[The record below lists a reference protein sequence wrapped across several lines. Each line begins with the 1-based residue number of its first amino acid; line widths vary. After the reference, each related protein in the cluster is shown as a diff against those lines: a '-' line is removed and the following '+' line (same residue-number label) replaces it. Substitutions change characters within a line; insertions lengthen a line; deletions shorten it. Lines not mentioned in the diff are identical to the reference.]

1 MGAEPQFHAAWPGE
15 HYRLAIRRLSSGKGV
30 LRLIDISQEVSM
42 LKSKILIGF
51 FTIIAGALAAQSS
64 QKLPAVTI
72 IATGGTIAGEAASSV
87 QAGYTS
93 GQVGVDALIK
103 AVPTLNKLAQV
114 KGEQI
119 SNVGSQD
126 MSDEIWLK
134 LAKRINELAK
144 SPDVSGI
151 AITHGTDT
159 MEETAYFLHLVVKTK
174 KPVVLTGSMRPSSA
188 LSADGP
194 LNIFNAVAV
203 AADPNAAGRGVM
215 VVLNDQIHSAHDM
228 TKTNTTSV
236 ETFMSPFRG
245 LIGSSHFGEN
255 QYFRGPF
262 AKNTT
267 SSEFSVDGVSSL
279 PRVDILYVYEDMPG
293 DIVEAMVK
301 AGAQGIVVAGV
312 GNGNMPKAVMDA
324 LAAAVKKGVVVV
336 RGSRVPLGYVGRNV
350 EVDDDK
356 LNFVAA
362 EELNPPKARVLLRLA
377 LMKTKDPKQIQAMFK
392 AY

>member
-1 MGAEPQFHAAWPGE
+1 M
-15 HYRLAIRRLSSGKGV
+15 
-30 LRLIDISQEVSM
+30 
-42 LKSKILIGF
+42 
-51 FTIIAGALAAQSS
+51 
-64 QKLPAVTI
+64 
-72 IATGGTIAGEAASSV
+72 
-87 QAGYTS
+87 
-93 GQVGVDALIK
+93 LIK
-103 AVPTLNKLAQV
+103 AVPTLSKLARV

-144 SPDVSGI
+144 SPDVDGI

-194 LNIFNAVAV
+194 LNIFNAVSV
-203 AADPNAAGRGVM
+203 AADPHAAGRGVM
-215 VVLNDQIHSAHDM
+215 VILNDQIHSAHDM

-236 ETFMSPFRG
+236 ETFMSPHRG
-245 LIGSSHFGEN
+245 LIGSSHFGTNHYYRE
-255 QYFRGPF
+255 PF
-262 AKNTT
+262 KKHTT
-267 SSEFSVDGVSSL
+267 TSEFSIDRVAKL
-279 PRVDILYVYEDMPG
+279 PRVDIIYVYEDMPG
-293 DIVEAMVK
+293 DIVDAVVK
-301 AGAQGIVVAGV
+301 AGAQGIVMAGV

-324 LAAAVKKGVVVV
+324 LAVAAQKGVVVV
-336 RGSRVPLGYVGRNV
+336 RASRVPLGFVGRNV

-377 LMKTKDPKQIQAMFK
+377 LMKTKNPREIQGMFN